1 MLKRSVLSIFGGAVL
16 AGLLLLIPTAAAE
29 CLGHCDDLDGYTY
42 VGCSIHMG
50 GDWEKSM
57 WLSAATPR
65 TLFDPEV
72 QRLLN
77 ELMHIS

>member
-1 MLKRSVLSIFGGAVL
+1 MLKRSVLSILGGAVL

-50 GDWEKSM
+50 GDGKIDVVVCGYTENP
-57 WLSAATPR
+57 L
-65 TLFDPEV
+65 DPEV